1 MAPWPGGAFLLV
13 QEVDSEPQTH
23 NQGVGLHSALWV
35 EAKAIRAGHYH
46 GPGNCTLCL
55 KVFAGSSEPVM
66 LTTHTSAHVFWA
78 PPLRPRTWS
87 PGPQDTRGA
96 AVTVFPL
103 LGSEN
108 GGQRCEVP
116 GPHLWVAGLHPE
128 VWLQPLPPAGA
139 SLTSGAWHQGEGLR
153 ADGVHRPL
161 RPTSQWAAVAGSE
174 PQPSPSRPFF
184 SALDSESR
192 KQQCWPQS
200 HLSAG
205 GGHGRRSRKAA
216 GAGWE
221 LGLARGRALEK
232 GSRAGTGRSPG
243 STPSDQ
249 SLCRVSQTASTAAG
263 NRQGQIVSPARG
275 RCCTDAGGRYSR
287 GRRLAPP
294 GPWAA

>member
-205 GGHGRRSRKAA
+205 GGAWAAEQKGRRCRMGT
-216 GAGWE
+216 GAG
-221 LGLARGRALEK
+221 
-232 GSRAGTGRSPG
+232 
-243 STPSDQ
+243 
-249 SLCRVSQTASTAAG
+249 
-263 NRQGQIVSPARG
+263 
-275 RCCTDAGGRYSR
+275 
-287 GRRLAPP
+287 P
-294 GPWAA
+294 GPSLRERVKGGHWEVTWLHAL